1 MCLRNYQD
9 NVARAEQTRDSVVG
23 DEVRQRL
30 RSRAYEVLQSKL
42 RIWASMVIQWKNH
55 KELGIEK

>member
-30 RSRAYEVLQSKL
+30 QSRAYEVLQSNL

-55 KELGIEK
+55 KEL

>member
-30 RSRAYEVLQSKL
+30 QSRAYEVLQSNL